1 MTLTRTTLNK
11 AIRLF
16 VKDEDGATAIEYGLF
31 AALVGAV
38 IVGTVAT
45 LGKQT
50 DAGFTTMSNELESNG
65 ISATASG
72 G

>member
-50 DAGFTTMSNELESNG
+50 DAGFTTMSNELDANG